1 MSPSSSEVISHCH
14 LTPLT
19 VRRENSLWACQPS
32 ANASRLGKIVLAHA
46 GGFGPYASMRFAEL
60 AGVFGAHLPDPA
72 VC

>member
-1 MSPSSSEVISHCH
+1 
-14 LTPLT
+14 
-19 VRRENSLWACQPS
+19 LWACQPS